1 MRDWVQKS
9 NSFKN
14 LKPVIAIDGTAGSGK
29 GTLAKKLANFIKFD
43 HLDTGILYRICALEM
58 LERKVGLENVDIASW
73 LYDNKDLSILRS
85 EKISKE
91 TSKISKDP
99 KVRKFLLK
107 FQRDFGDSPPNGLGS
122 VIDGR
127 DIGSVVF
134 PNAEVKFYIDAN
146 PKIRAKRRL
155 NELSLELSDYP
166 KILENIIE
174 RDKQDKLR
182 ANSPL
187 LKTKGAFTID
197 SSKLDIDA
205 VLKYAINILKKN
217 TEFIK

>member
-1 MRDWVQKS
+1 MQKS

-29 GTLAKKLANFIKFD
+29 GTLAKKLANLIKFD

-58 LERKVGLENVDIASW
+58 LKRKVDLNNVDIASW

-91 TSKISKDP
+91 TSKISRDP

-107 FQRDFGDSPPNGLGS
+107 FQRDFGNSPPNGLGS

-134 PNAEVKFYIDAN
+134 PNAEIKFYIDAN
-146 PKIRAKRRL
+146 PVIRAKRRL
-155 NELSLELSDYP
+155 KELRLELSDYP
-166 KILENIIE
+166 KILKNIIE

-182 ANSPL
+182 KSSPL
-187 LKTKGAFTID
+187 LKTKTAFSID
-197 SSKLDIDA
+197 SSNLDIDE

-217 TEFIK
+217 TDFIK

>member
-1 MRDWVQKS
+1 MQKS

-58 LERKVGLENVDIASW
+58 RERKVNLENVDIASW
-73 LYDNKDLSILRS
+73 LYNNKELSILRS
-85 EKISKE
+85 EKVSRE
-91 TSKISKDP
+91 TSKISRDP
-99 KVRKFLLK
+99 KVRQFLLK
-107 FQRDFGDSPPNGLGS
+107 FQRDFADSPPNGLGS

-187 LKTKGAFTID
+187 LKTKGAFPID

>member
-1 MRDWVQKS
+1 MQKL

-58 LERKVGLENVDIASW
+58 LDSKVDLESVDIASW
-73 LYDNKDLSILRS
+73 LYNNKDLSILRS
-85 EKISKE
+85 EKVSKE
-91 TSKISKDP
+91 TSKISRDP

-134 PNAEVKFYIDAN
+134 PNAEIKFYIDAN
-146 PKIRAKRRL
+146 PVIRAKRRL
-155 NELSLELSDYP
+155 KELRLELSDYP
-166 KILENIIE
+166 KILKNIIE

-182 ANSPL
+182 KSSPL
-187 LKTKGAFTID
+187 LRTKTAFSID
-197 SSKLDIDA
+197 SSNLDIDE
-205 VLKYAINILKKN
+205 VLKYAVSILKKN
-217 TEFIK
+217 TDFIK

>member
-1 MRDWVQKS
+1 VQKS
-9 NSFKN
+9 SLFKN

-58 LERKVGLENVDIASW
+58 LERKVDLNNVDIASW
-73 LYDNKDLSILRS
+73 LYNKDLSILRS
-85 EKISKE
+85 EKVSKE

-107 FQRDFGDSPPNGLGS
+107 FQRNFGDSPPNGLGS

-134 PNAEVKFYIDAN
+134 PNAEIKFYIDAN
-146 PKIRAKRRL
+146 PMIRAKRRL
-155 NELSLELSDYP
+155 KELGLELSDYP

-182 ANSPL
+182 KNSPL
-187 LKTKGAFTID
+187 LKTKAAFPID
-197 SSKLDIDA
+197 SSSLDIEG
-205 VLKYAINILKKN
+205 VLNYAINILKKN

>member
-1 MRDWVQKS
+1 MQKL

-43 HLDTGILYRICALEM
+43 HLDTGLLYRICALEM
-58 LERKVGLENVDIASW
+58 LERKVKLESVEIASW
-73 LYDNKDLSILRS
+73 LGNNNDLSILRS
-85 EKISKE
+85 EKVSKE

-107 FQRDFGDSPPNGLGS
+107 FQRDFGDFPPNGLGS
-122 VIDGR
+122 VVDGR
-127 DIGSVVF
+127 DIGSIVF
-134 PNAEVKFYIDAN
+134 PNAEIKFYIDAN
-146 PKIRAKRRL
+146 PMVRAKRRL
-155 NELSLELSDYP
+155 EELGLKSSDYP

-174 RDKQDKLR
+174 RDNQDKSR
-182 ANSPL
+182 STSPL
-187 LKTKGAFTID
+187 VKTKSAFFID
-197 SSKLDIDA
+197 SSNLDIKG
-205 VLKYAINILKKN
+205 VLEYAISILKKN

>member
-1 MRDWVQKS
+1 MQKS

-43 HLDTGILYRICALEM
+43 HLDTGVLYRICALEM
-58 LERKVGLENVDIASW
+58 LEGNVDLGNVDIASW
-73 LYDNKDLSILRS
+73 FYNNKDLSILRS
-85 EKISKE
+85 EKVSKE
-91 TSKISKDP
+91 TSKISRDP

-107 FQRDFGDSPPNGLGS
+107 FQRDFGNSPPNGLGS

-134 PNAEVKFYIDAN
+134 PNAEIKFYIDAN
-146 PKIRAKRRL
+146 PIIRAKRRL
-155 NELSLELSDYP
+155 KELSLELSDYP

-182 ANSPL
+182 KNSPL
-187 LKTKGAFTID
+187 IKTKEAFLID
-197 SSKLDIDA
+197 SSNLDIEG
-205 VLKYAINILKKN
+205 VLKYAVKILKKN

>member
-1 MRDWVQKS
+1 VQKS

-58 LERKVGLENVDIASW
+58 LERKVDLKNIDIASW
-73 LYDNKDLSILRS
+73 LYNKDLSILRS
-85 EKISKE
+85 EKVSRE

-99 KVRKFLLK
+99 RVRKFLLK

-122 VIDGR
+122 VVDGR

-134 PNAEVKFYIDAN
+134 PNAEIKFYIDAN
-146 PKIRAKRRL
+146 PVIRAKRRL
-155 NELSLELSDYP
+155 KELSLELSDYP

-182 ANSPL
+182 KNSPL
-187 LKTKGAFTID
+187 LKTKTAFLID
-197 SSKLDIDA
+197 SSNLDIEG

>member
-1 MRDWVQKS
+1 MQKS
-9 NSFKN
+9 TSFKN

-29 GTLAKKLANFIKFD
+29 GTLAKKLADFIKFD

-58 LERKVGLENVDIASW
+58 LDKKVDLESVDIASW
-73 LYDNKDLSILRS
+73 LFNNKDLSILRS
-85 EKISKE
+85 EKVSKE
-91 TSKISKDP
+91 TSKISKNP
-99 KVRKFLLK
+99 TVRKFLLK
-107 FQRDFGDSPPNGLGS
+107 FQRDFGNSPPNGFGS

-134 PNAEVKFYIDAN
+134 PNAEIKFYIDAD

-155 NELSLELSDYP
+155 EELNLKSSDYP
-166 KILENIIE
+166 KIFDNIIE

-182 ANSPL
+182 KNSPL
-187 LKTKGAFTID
+187 LRTKSAFLID
-197 SSKLDIDA
+197 STNLNIEG

>member
-1 MRDWVQKS
+1 MQKS
-9 NSFKN
+9 TSFKN

-29 GTLAKKLANFIKFD
+29 GTLAKKLADFIKFD

-58 LERKVGLENVDIASW
+58 LDKKVDLESVDI
-73 LYDNKDLSILRS
+73 
-85 EKISKE
+85 ISKNP
-91 TSKISKDP
+91 T
-99 KVRKFLLK
+99 VRKFLLK
-107 FQRDFGDSPPNGLGS
+107 FQRDFGNSPPNGFGS

-134 PNAEVKFYIDAN
+134 PNAEIKFYIDAD

-155 NELSLELSDYP
+155 EELNLKSSDYP
-166 KILENIIE
+166 KIFDNIIE

-182 ANSPL
+182 KNSPL
-187 LKTKGAFTID
+187 LRTKSAFLID
-197 SSKLDIDA
+197 STNLNIEG
-205 VLKYAINILKKN
+205 VLKYAINILKKK

>member
-1 MRDWVQKS
+1 MQKS
-9 NSFKN
+9 SLFKN

-58 LERKVGLENVDIASW
+58 LERKVDLKNIDIASW
-73 LYDNKDLSILRS
+73 LYNKDLSILRS
-85 EKISKE
+85 EKVSKE

-99 KVRKFLLK
+99 KVRQFLLK

-122 VIDGR
+122 VVDGR

-134 PNAEVKFYIDAN
+134 PNAEIKFYIDAD

-155 NELSLELSDYP
+155 EELNLKSSDYP
-166 KILENIIE
+166 KIFDNIIE

-182 ANSPL
+182 KNSPL
-187 LKTKGAFTID
+187 LRTKSAFLID
-197 SSKLDIDA
+197 STNLNIEG
-205 VLKYAINILKKN
+205 VLKYAINILKKK

>member
-1 MRDWVQKS
+1 MQKS

-29 GTLAKKLANFIKFD
+29 GTLAKKLANLIKFD

-58 LERKVGLENVDIASW
+58 LKRKVDLNNVDIASW

-91 TSKISKDP
+91 TSKISRDP

-107 FQRDFGDSPPNGLGS
+107 FQRDFGNSPPNGLGS

-134 PNAEVKFYIDAN
+134 PNAEIKFYIDAN
-146 PKIRAKRRL
+146 PVIRAKRRL
-155 NELSLELSDYP
+155 KELRLELSDYP
-166 KILENIIE
+166 KILKNIIE

-182 ANSPL
+182 KSSPL
-187 LKTKGAFTID
+187 LKTKTAFSID
-197 SSKLDIDA
+197 SSNLDIDE
-205 VLKYAINILKKN
+205 VLKYAVNILKKN
-217 TEFIK
+217 TDFIK

>member
-1 MRDWVQKS
+1 MQKS

-58 LERKVGLENVDIASW
+58 RERKVNLENVDIASW
-73 LYDNKDLSILRS
+73 LYNNKELSILRS
-85 EKISKE
+85 EKVSRE
-91 TSKISKDP
+91 TSKISRDP
-99 KVRKFLLK
+99 KVRQFLLK
-107 FQRDFGDSPPNGLGS
+107 FQRDFADSPPNGLGS

-187 LKTKGAFTID
+187 LKTKGAFPID
-197 SSKLDIDA
+197 SSKLDIDG
-205 VLKYAINILKKN
+205 VLKYAISILKKN

>member
-1 MRDWVQKS
+1 MQKS
-9 NSFKN
+9 TSFKN

-29 GTLAKKLANFIKFD
+29 GTLAKKLADFIKFD

-58 LERKVGLENVDIASW
+58 LDKKVDLESVDIASW
-73 LYDNKDLSILRS
+73 LFNNKDLSILRS
-85 EKISKE
+85 EKVSKE
-91 TSKISKDP
+91 TSIISKNP
-99 KVRKFLLK
+99 TVRKFLLK
-107 FQRDFGDSPPNGLGS
+107 FQRDFGNSPPNGFGS

-134 PNAEVKFYIDAN
+134 PNAEIKFYIDAD

-155 NELSLELSDYP
+155 EELNLKSSDYP
-166 KILENIIE
+166 KIFDNIIE

-182 ANSPL
+182 KNSPL
-187 LKTKGAFTID
+187 LRTKSAFLID
-197 SSKLDIDA
+197 STNLNIEG
-205 VLKYAINILKKN
+205 VLKYAINILKKK

>member
-1 MRDWVQKS
+1 MQKS

-43 HLDTGILYRICALEM
+43 HLDTGVLYRICALEM
-58 LERKVGLENVDIASW
+58 LEGNVELGNVDIASW
-73 LYDNKDLSILRS
+73 FYNNKDLSILRS
-85 EKISKE
+85 EKVSKE
-91 TSKISKDP
+91 TSKISRDS

-107 FQRDFGDSPPNGLGS
+107 FQRDFGNSPPNGLGS

-134 PNAEVKFYIDAN
+134 PNAEIKFYIDAN
-146 PKIRAKRRL
+146 PIIRAKRRL
-155 NELSLELSDYP
+155 KELSLELSDYP

-174 RDKQDKLR
+174 RDKQDILR
-182 ANSPL
+182 KNSPL
-187 LKTKGAFTID
+187 IKTKEAFPID
-197 SSKLDIDA
+197 SSNLDTEG
-205 VLKYAINILKKN
+205 VLKYAVKILKKN

>member
-1 MRDWVQKS
+1 MQKS

-58 LERKVGLENVDIASW
+58 REGKVDLEKVDIASW
-73 LYDNKDLSILRS
+73 LFNNKDLSILRS
-85 EKISKE
+85 EKVSRE
-91 TSKISKDP
+91 TSKISRDP
-99 KVRKFLLK
+99 KVRQFLLK

-155 NELSLELSDYP
+155 NELNLELSDYP

-182 ANSPL
+182 TNSPL
-187 LKTKGAFTID
+187 LKTKGSFPID
-197 SSKLDIDA
+197 SSKLDIDG

>member
-1 MRDWVQKS
+1 MQKS

-58 LERKVGLENVDIASW
+58 LERKVELNNVNISSW
-73 LYDNKDLSILRS
+73 LYNNKDLSILRS
-85 EKISKE
+85 EKVSKE
-91 TSKISKDP
+91 TSKISKNP

-146 PKIRAKRRL
+146 PMIRAKRRL
-155 NELSLELSDYP
+155 KELSLELSDYP

-182 ANSPL
+182 KKSPL
-187 LKTKGAFTID
+187 LKTKSAFPID
-197 SSKLDIDA
+197 SSNLDIEE
-205 VLKYAINILKKN
+205 VLKYAVNILKKH

>member
-1 MRDWVQKS
+1 MQKS

-58 LERKVGLENVDIASW
+58 RERKVNLENVDIASW
-73 LYDNKDLSILRS
+73 LYNNKELSILRS
-85 EKISKE
+85 EKVARE
-91 TSKISKDP
+91 TSKISRDP
-99 KVRKFLLK
+99 KVRQFLLK
-107 FQRDFGDSPPNGLGS
+107 FQRDFADSPPNGLGS

-187 LKTKGAFTID
+187 LKTKGAFPID

>member
-1 MRDWVQKS
+1 MEKS

-14 LKPVIAIDGTAGSGK
+14 LKPIIAIDGTAGSGK
-29 GTLAKKLANFIKFD
+29 GTLAKKLANYIKFD

-58 LERKVGLENVDIASW
+58 LDSKVDLESVDIASW
-73 LYDNKDLSILRS
+73 LCNNTDLSILRS
-85 EKISKE
+85 EKVSKE
-91 TSKISKDP
+91 TSKISRDP

-107 FQRDFGDSPPNGLGS
+107 FQRDFGNSPPNGLGS

-134 PNAEVKFYIDAN
+134 PNAEIKFYIDAD
-146 PKIRAKRRL
+146 PIIRAKRRL
-155 NELSLELSDYP
+155 KELNLKSSDYS
-166 KILENIIE
+166 KIFNNIIE
-174 RDKQDKLR
+174 RDEQDKLR
-182 ANSPL
+182 KNSPL
-187 LKTKGAFTID
+187 LKTKAAFSID
-197 SSKLDIDA
+197 SSNLDIEE